1 VVTKDEV
8 VRATR
13 SFIRDEL
20 GTGVEVTPRD
30 RLVSGG
36 IVTSFDLV
44 ALMDFV
50 GRRFSVPVTAA
61 ARDHFQSLD
70 SIAELVIAAGSPATP
85 ALPPLRAGRGV
96 FGSFRR
102 APLVVAASLFL
113 GLVTLDRA
121 FGWAL
126 ENTRLRA
133 LLVPRGGVTRFAT
146 RGGTSEDFE
155 RAFSHHALAHAEKLP
170 GETRVVFLGD
180 SATAGSGLEADDA
193 APAVAS
199 KLLAADD
206 VRVFNLSYI
215 TECFPKD
222 AALLELALPR
232 APDIFVVTVGIDAL
246 DRETQDEIARTPTPL
261 VHNRAL
267 FRRFLHEAPVA
278 YDTSVLDRTAWR
290 EGIVLVDALESRS
303 ALLAW
308 KPEVRTA
315 LLSHLP
321 RWSPPLHAFAG
332 KTDCPHDRTLTIDER
347 ALAVLEAMIGR
358 ARGAHARVLLL
369 RRPEPTLGG
378 HRYGWSDASFR
389 LYDEAWRALL
399 ARTGV
404 ASVDALDLL
413 GPDDFTDGPHHWT
426 KEGSARLGRIIADGL
441 GALVARPARAR

>member
-1 VVTKDEV
+1 VVTRDEV
-8 VRATR
+8 VTATR

-30 RLVSGG
+30 RLVQGG
-36 IVTSFDLV
+36 IVTSLDLV

-70 SIAELVIAAGSPATP
+70 SIAELVIGAGGTTASLA
-85 ALPPLRAGRGV
+85 PLRGGRGI
-96 FGSFRR
+96 FGSFAR

-113 GLVTLDRA
+113 GLVTIDRA

-133 LLVPRGGVTRFAT
+133 LLVPQGGVTRFAT
-146 RGGTSEDFE
+146 RGGTSDSFE
-155 RAFSHHALAHAEKLP
+155 RAFSHHELARAEKLP

-180 SATAGSGLEADDA
+180 SATAGSGLEADEA
-193 APAVAS
+193 VPAVAS
-199 KLLAADD
+199 RLLAPDG

-222 AALLELALPR
+222 AALLELALPHE
-232 APDIFVVTVGIDAL
+232 PDIVVVTVGIDAL
-246 DRETQDEIARTPTPL
+246 DRETQDEIARTATPL
-261 VHNRAL
+261 VHNRDL

-278 YDTSVLDRTAWR
+278 YDTSVLDDTAWR
-290 EGIVLVDALESRS
+290 EGIVLADGLESRS
-303 ALLAW
+303 ALLTW
-308 KPEVRTA
+308 KPELRSA
-315 LLSHLP
+315 LLSLVP

-332 KTDCPHDRTLTIDER
+332 KTDCPHDRNLAIDGR

-358 ARGAHARVLLL
+358 ARGMGAKVLLF
-369 RRPEPTLGG
+369 RRPEPTIDG
-378 HRYGWSDASFR
+378 HRYGFCEASFR
-389 LYDEAWRALL
+389 LYDETWRALL
-399 ARTGV
+399 ARTHV
-404 ASVDALDLL
+404 ASVDALDTL

-426 KEGSARLGRIIADGL
+426 KEGSARLGRLVADGL